1 MNVRI
6 YLSYDYKQ
14 LICLSLFWAG
24 WASGLYHVI
33 KGVKKVRST
42 IKLCSYYYSHY
53 VSDDINVTGIL

>member
-1 MNVRI
+1 MFIVTE
-6 YLSYDYKQ
+6 YAA

-24 WASGLYHVI
+24 WASGHYHVI